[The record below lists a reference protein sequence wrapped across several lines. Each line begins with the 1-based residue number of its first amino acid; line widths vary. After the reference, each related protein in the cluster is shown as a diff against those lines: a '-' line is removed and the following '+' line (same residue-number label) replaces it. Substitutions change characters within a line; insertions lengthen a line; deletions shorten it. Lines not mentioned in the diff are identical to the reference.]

1 MILLKIFTE
10 KKEFFMIKVIA
21 SDMDGTLLGD
31 DHRIAPETLAA
42 VKRACDAGIRF
53 MVATGR
59 NFPGAMEELKGTDLI
74 CDYVVSSGAEV
85 RNPQQEVVKSTPIS
99 IDLCEEVY
107 NTAKEYP
114 VSVAFFTDRYDYRIG
129 TKKEIEEGIIQ
140 QIRLFSMDKAASEE
154 SVRKSPQYRRIAGN
168 TKGIS
173 DIRSLETSGAPV
185 YKIFIFA
192 EDVDVLNDLSDKLR
206 KNPALAVA
214 SSFIYN
220 QEITAVAAQKGPV
233 LKEYI
238 ESLGYTMDEVMVL
251 GDSLNDYSMISMDF
265 GATVAMGNAVPEI
278 KEAAKYVTKTNNEF
292 GVAYVIDEL
301 LKKQGK

>member
-1 MILLKIFTE
+1 
-10 KKEFFMIKVIA
+10 MIKVIA

-59 NFPGAMEELKGTDLI
+59 NFPGAMEELKGTELT

-107 NTAKEYP
+107 NTAKKYP

-129 TKKEIEEGIIQ
+129 TKKEIEDGIIQ
-140 QIRLFSMDKAASEE
+140 QIRLFSMDRNTSEE
-154 SVRKSPQYRRIAGN
+154 MVRKSPQYRRIAGN

-173 DIRSLETSGAPV
+173 DIRSLESSGAPV

-192 EDVDVLNDLSDKLR
+192 EDVDQLEKLSDELR
-206 KNPALAVA
+206 ENPAIAVA

-220 QEITAVAAQKGPV
+220 QEITAVEAQKGPV

-238 ESLGYTMDEVMVL
+238 ESLGYTMEEVMVL
-251 GDSLNDYSMISMDF
+251 GDSLNDY
-265 GATVAMGNAVPEI
+265 
-278 KEAAKYVTKTNNEF
+278 
-292 GVAYVIDEL
+292 
-301 LKKQGK
+301 

>member
-1 MILLKIFTE
+1 
-10 KKEFFMIKVIA
+10 MIKVIA

-59 NFPGAMEELKGTDLI
+59 NFPGAMEELKGTDLT

-107 NTAKEYP
+107 NTAKKYP

-129 TKKEIEEGIIQ
+129 TKKEIEDGIIQ
-140 QIRLFSMDKAASEE
+140 QIRLFSMDRNTSEE
-154 SVRKSPQYRRIAGN
+154 IVRESPQYRRIAGN

-173 DIRSLETSGAPV
+173 DIRSLESSGAPV
-185 YKIFIFA
+185 YKIFIFTEDVEAYFCLVQAKKRGISIPRDLKIVGYDGNEITRLVSPQVTTIAQNTKKLA
-192 EDVDVLNDLSDKLR
+192 ETCVDVLNKRISGLDTEDR
-206 KNPALAVA
+206 YFV
-214 SSFIYN
+214 
-220 QEITAVAAQKGPV
+220 PV
-233 LKEYI
+233 KI
-238 ESLGYTMDEVMVL
+238 R
-251 GDSLNDYSMISMDF
+251 
-265 GATVAMGNAVPEI
+265 MGG
-278 KEAAKYVTKTNNEF
+278 TT
-292 GVAYVIDEL
+292 
-301 LKKQGK
+301 

>member
-1 MILLKIFTE
+1 
-10 KKEFFMIKVIA
+10 
-21 SDMDGTLLGD
+21 
-31 DHRIAPETLAA
+31 
-42 VKRACDAGIRF
+42 
-53 MVATGR
+53 
-59 NFPGAMEELKGTDLI
+59 MEELKGTELT

-99 IDLCEEVY
+99 IELCEEVY
-107 NTAKEYP
+107 NTAKKYP

-129 TKKEIEEGIIQ
+129 TKKEIEDGIIQ
-140 QIRLFSMDKAASEE
+140 QIRLFNMDIDTSEE
-154 SVRKSPQYRRIAGN
+154 IVRKSPQYRRIAGN

-173 DIRSLETSGAPV
+173 DIRSLESSGAPV

-192 EDVDVLNDLSDKLR
+192 AGCGAAGRNSAMSCKKIQPLQWPL
-206 KNPALAVA
+206 P
-214 SSFIYN
+214 FIYN
-220 QEITAVAAQKGPV
+220 QEITAVEAQKGPV

-278 KEAAKYVTKTNNEF
+278 KEAAKYITKSNNEF
-292 GVAYVIDEL
+292 GVAYAIDQVL
-301 LKKQGK
+301 IANKNSCA

>member
-1 MILLKIFTE
+1 
-10 KKEFFMIKVIA
+10 
-21 SDMDGTLLGD
+21 MDGTLLGD

-59 NFPGAMEELKGTDLI
+59 NFPGAMEELKGTDLT

-107 NTAKEYP
+107 NTAKKYP

-129 TKKEIEEGIIQ
+129 TKKKKLKMESSSRSAFSAWTEIP
-140 QIRLFSMDKAASEE
+140 
-154 SVRKSPQYRRIAGN
+154 VRKLSGESPQYRRIAGN

-173 DIRSLETSGAPV
+173 DIRSLESAGAPV

-192 EDVDVLNDLSDKLR
+192 EDVELLGKLSDE
-206 KNPALAVA
+206 
-214 SSFIYN
+214 SSGKIR
-220 QEITAVAAQKGPV
+220 P
-233 LKEYI
+233 
-238 ESLGYTMDEVMVL
+238 
-251 GDSLNDYSMISMDF
+251 
-265 GATVAMGNAVPEI
+265 
-278 KEAAKYVTKTNNEF
+278 
-292 GVAYVIDEL
+292 L
-301 LKKQGK
+301 L

>member
-1 MILLKIFTE
+1 
-10 KKEFFMIKVIA
+10 MIKVIA

-59 NFPGAMEELKGTDLI
+59 NFPGAMEELQGTDLT

-85 RNPQQEVVKSTPIS
+85 RNQQQEVVKSTPIS

-107 NTAKEYP
+107 NAAKKYP
-114 VSVAFFTDRYDYRIG
+114 VSVAFFTNRYDYRLG
-129 TKKEIEEGIIQ
+129 TKKEIEDGIIQ
-140 QIRLFSMDKAASEE
+140 QIRLFSMDKDTSEE
-154 SVRKSPQYRRIAGN
+154 IIRKSPQYRRLAGN
-168 TKGIS
+168 TKAIS
-173 DIRSLETSGAPV
+173 DIRSLESSGAPV

-192 EDVDVLNDLSDKLR
+192 EDVNALNELSDELR

-220 QEITAVAAQKGPV
+220 QEITAVEAQKGPV

-265 GATVAMGNAVPEI
+265 GATVAMENAVPQI
-278 KEAAKYVTKTNNEF
+278 KEAAKYITKSNNDF
-292 GVAYVIDEL
+292 GVAYAIDEV
-301 LKKQGK
+301 LKKQSK